1 MAGADEAR
9 IPVYARPGN
18 AYIHTGFISFCG
30 VSSMAAA
37 QHEHGKMDISQHRE
51 MWGVFLSI
59 TKWGTGIVIAI
70 LVLMAIF
77 LL

>member
-1 MAGADEAR
+1 
-9 IPVYARPGN
+9 
-18 AYIHTGFISFCG
+18 
-30 VSSMAAA
+30 MAAT

-51 MWGVFLSI
+51 MWGLFISM
-59 TKWGTGIVIAI
+59 TKWSTGIVIAI